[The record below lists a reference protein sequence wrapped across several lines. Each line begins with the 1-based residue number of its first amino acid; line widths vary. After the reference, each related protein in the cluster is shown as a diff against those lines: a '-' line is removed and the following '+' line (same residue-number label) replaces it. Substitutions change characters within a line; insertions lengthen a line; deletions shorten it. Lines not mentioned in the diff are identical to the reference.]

1 MAYFHLKLI
10 PPRSTFPSDM
20 TEVEREAMGRH
31 AAYWR
36 GKAEERIAIAVGPV
50 FDPASTYG
58 LALVEAADEVAATA
72 LGENDPVV
80 KAGLG
85 FRYAVAS
92 IPSLILRA

>member
-31 AAYWR
+31 AAYWQ

-50 FDPASTYG
+50 FDPAGTYG
-58 LALVEAADEVAATA
+58 MAVVEIHDEDAAQA

-80 KAGLG
+80 QAGLG

-92 IPSLILRA
+92 IPSLIPRA

>member
-10 PPRSTFPSDM
+10 PPRPTFPSDM
-20 TEVEREAMGRH
+20 TEVEREAMGRQ
-31 AAYWR
+31 AAYWQ
-36 GKAEERIAIAVGPV
+36 GKAEERFAIAVGPV
-50 FDPASTYG
+50 FDPVGTYG
-58 LALVEAADEVAATA
+58 MAVVEVDDEDAAAA